1 MATMTIRGIDDE
13 VAMLLKD
20 RAKNE
25 GISINGLIL
34 KMVKESLGIEKKKRM
49 KIYLDID
56 HLAGTWSEKDLK
68 EFQKICYEN
77 MVGSG
82 MNKWQAKF
90 FAWCI
95 RFAPRWKSK

>member
-13 VAMLLKD
+13 VAVLLKE

-56 HLAGTWSEKDLK
+56 HPLAGTWSEKDLK
-68 EFQKICYEN
+68 EFQKNVEDMEKIDKE
-77 MVGSG
+77 
-82 MNKWQAKF
+82 
-90 FAWCI
+90 I
-95 RFAPRWKSK
+95 WK

>member
-13 VAMLLKD
+13 VAVLLKD

-68 EFQKICYEN
+68 EFQKNVEDMEKIDKE
-77 MVGSG
+77 
-82 MNKWQAKF
+82 
-90 FAWCI
+90 I
-95 RFAPRWKSK
+95 WK

>member
-13 VAMLLKD
+13 VAMLLKE

-34 KMVKESLGIEKKKRM
+34 KMVKESLGIKKKKRM

-68 EFQKICYEN
+68 EFQKNVEDMEKIDKE
-77 MVGSG
+77 
-82 MNKWQAKF
+82 
-90 FAWCI
+90 I
-95 RFAPRWKSK
+95 WK

>member
-1 MATMTIRGIDDE
+1 MTIRGIDDE
-13 VAMLLKD
+13 VAVLLKE

-68 EFQKICYEN
+68 EFQKNVEDMEKIDKE
-77 MVGSG
+77 
-82 MNKWQAKF
+82 
-90 FAWCI
+90 I
-95 RFAPRWKSK
+95 WK

>member
-13 VAMLLKD
+13 VAVLLKE

-68 EFQKICYEN
+68 EFQKNVEDMEKIDKE
-77 MVGSG
+77 
-82 MNKWQAKF
+82 
-90 FAWCI
+90 I
-95 RFAPRWKSK
+95 WK

>member
-13 VAMLLKD
+13 VAMLLKE

-68 EFQKICYEN
+68 EFQKNVEDMEKIDKE
-77 MVGSG
+77 
-82 MNKWQAKF
+82 
-90 FAWCI
+90 I
-95 RFAPRWKSK
+95 WK